1 MGRYTVEI
9 TANSGARTVVCVDVS
24 GSERRVTSVDEPAR
38 AAGAECCPIIDLAM
52 LARALGP
59 AEGQPAPKSDSRQ
72 LLSKAKPGRGR
83 RNAPSSAPDIPSS
96 RRPVSP

>member
-9 TANSGARTVVCVDVS
+9 TADSGARTVVRVDVS
-24 GSERRVTSVDEPAR
+24 GPVRRITAVAAPPT
-38 AAGAECCPIIDLAM
+38 AGAAHPTIDLAM

-59 AEGQPAPKSDSRQ
+59 AERESASRADPRQ
-72 LLSKAKPGRGR
+72 VLSSAKPGRR
-83 RNAPSSAPDIPSS
+83 RRRSPDSVPTVPAS